1 MARSGRCKA
10 CGAVI
15 RPRAKD
21 MSVGAASRLHY
32 WKYHPEIML
41 AGQAKKPSAE
51 KPKPKPKTK
60 AKAKAKAT
68 KTARR

>member
-32 WKYHPEIML
+32 WRYHPEIML
-41 AGQAKKPSAE
+41 GGRAKKRAG
-51 KPKPKPKTK
+51 KPKPK
-60 AKAKAKAT
+60 AKSGPR
-68 KTARR
+68 ARASRGRS

>member
-41 AGQAKKPSAE
+41 GERATKKTRAE
-51 KPKPKPKTK
+51 KTKPKSK
-60 AKAKAKAT
+60 ARAKPPAT
-68 KTARR
+68 RKARR

>member
-1 MARSGRCKA
+1 MARSGRCRT

-41 AGQAKKPSAE
+41 GGQAKKKWAG
-51 KPKPKPKTK
+51 K
-60 AKAKAKAT
+60 AKKKKAS
-68 KTARR
+68 

>member
-1 MARSGRCKA
+1 MARSGRCKT

-41 AGQAKKPSAE
+41 GAQAKKTWSE
-51 KPKPKPKTK
+51 KPGAKRRPNPKA
-60 AKAKAKAT
+60 AKK
-68 KTARR
+68 ARR

>member
-1 MARSGRCKA
+1 MARSGHCKQ

-32 WKYHPEIML
+32 WKYHPEVMIGKR
-41 AGQAKKPSAE
+41 AEKDWGKKKP
-51 KPKPKPKTK
+51 K
-60 AKAKAKAT
+60 ARGVRGAAPRSKKK
-68 KTARR
+68 ARR

>member
-41 AGQAKKPSAE
+41 GSRTK
-51 KPKPKPKTK
+51 KTK
-60 AKAKAKAT
+60 ARAT
-68 KTARR
+68 KRAPR

>member
-1 MARSGRCKA
+1 MGRSGRCKA

-41 AGQAKKPSAE
+41 GGQAKKAKKWAEKE
-51 KPKPKPKTK
+51 KPK
-60 AKAKAKAT
+60 KAT
-68 KTARR
+68 ARKARR

>member
-10 CGAVI
+10 CGALI

-41 AGQAKKPSAE
+41 AGQTKNQKKE
-51 KPKPKPKTK
+51 K
-60 AKAKAKAT
+60 AKPAT
-68 KTARR
+68 KKARR

>member
-41 AGQAKKPSAE
+41 GGQAKKQWSD
-51 KPKPKPKTK
+51 KPKKTNPKTT
-60 AKAKAKAT
+60 AKKK
-68 KTARR
+68 ARR

>member
-32 WKYHPEIML
+32 WKHHPEIML
-41 AGQAKKPSAE
+41 GGQATASRKR
-51 KPKPKPKTK
+51 KTK
-60 AKAKAKAT
+60 PAPAAKKK
-68 KTARR
+68 ARR

>member
-41 AGQAKKPSAE
+41 GGRTKKTGAKK
-51 KPKPKPKTK
+51 
-60 AKAKAKAT
+60 AK
-68 KTARR
+68 RRADRHVK

>member
-1 MARSGRCKA
+1 MARSGHCKA

-41 AGQAKKPSAE
+41 GGQAKKKWAE
-51 KPKPKPKTK
+51 KPKSAVK
-60 AKAKAKAT
+60 AKKKVAPKK
-68 KTARR
+68 KARR

>member
-41 AGQAKKPSAE
+41 AGQAKKTWAD
-51 KPKPKPKTK
+51 KPA
-60 AKAKAKAT
+60 AKAKGKAAAKAPAK

>member
-1 MARSGRCKA
+1 MARSGRCRT

-41 AGQAKKPSAE
+41 GGQAKKRWAS
-51 KPKPKPKTK
+51 
-60 AKAKAKAT
+60 
-68 KTARR
+68 KTAKKKKAS